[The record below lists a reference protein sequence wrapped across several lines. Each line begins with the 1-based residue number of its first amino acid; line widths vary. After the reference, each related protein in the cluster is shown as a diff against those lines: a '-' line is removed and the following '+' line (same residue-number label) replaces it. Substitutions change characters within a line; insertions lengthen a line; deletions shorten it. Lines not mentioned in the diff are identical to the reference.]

1 MNKEITGEE
10 ARANQRIR
18 ILAYIDQHGSI
29 TQKEADRELDI
40 MRLSARIFE
49 IRTKLGIDIS
59 SIWITGVNRFG
70 ERTRYV
76 MYKKAV

>member
-1 MNKEITGEE
+1 MREITGEE
-10 ARANQRIR
+10 ARANQRNR
-18 ILAYIDQHGSI
+18 ILEYMDLHGSI

-49 IRTKLGIDIS
+49 IRTKLGILIE
-59 SIWITGVNRFG
+59 SIWVTGTNRFG

-76 MYKKAV
+76 MYKRAV